1 MTSTP
6 CPCCGVH
13 AFPPKSPRVDEVPWG
28 DCACSDSVTCMA
40 HRLGADDVPPRPTD
54 AALAE
59 KGQQIYVQRLK
70 DYADLMRRFAEF
82 K

>member
-1 MTSTP
+1 
-6 CPCCGVH
+6 
-13 AFPPKSPRVDEVPWG
+13 
-28 DCACSDSVTCMA
+28 MA